1 MSPKRLLACV
11 ALAGASLV
19 AAPLRAA
26 GPVPTP
32 AIELAPQGAQW
43 EVRYTLPR
51 PVRELRFA
59 RVDRHGNRAG
69 SWKPVEPGMAIALED
84 GEEVVRR
91 SDGAAFDRAAFRV
104 PPRYVELEKDYA
116 PFAPFGDGG
125 LLIHSGRFHA
135 CAERCAGGETW
146 AVAVLPPAGAH
157 AIVGG
162 RVVEAARFVDEG
174 DGTNVYVGRATP
186 VATAHVVAVIDQAFP
201 ADTRARLE
209 SLLPRLM
216 AFYGGEFGALEQR
229 PMLFA
234 SRDAAHPGG
243 GYGFQGGTLPGQVFM
258 HLYGDNPA
266 FGTPAFAARLDWFF
280 AHEAAH
286 LFQGYPALADNG
298 DSWIHEGGADALA
311 AVALQALGVAGPDV
325 VEARLQSSVD
335 ACATGIARHPLKRA
349 HLEGSFDSFYACGF
363 VMQMAVD
370 AAARRASDGA
380 CGLACVWR
388 DFQAKVAAGEAWSTG
403 TFASVV
409 ERRADAATAEF
420 VRKVA
425 GEVPAD
431 PVALLR
437 EGLARAGRQPAR
449 PSVDAARD
457 HAARH

>member
-1 MSPKRLLACV
+1 MR
-11 ALAGASLV
+11 
-19 AAPLRAA
+19 
-26 GPVPTP
+26 
-32 AIELAPQGAQW
+32 
-43 EVRYTLPR
+43 
-51 PVRELRFA
+51 
-59 RVDRHGNRAG
+59 
-69 SWKPVEPGMAIALED
+69 IALED

-91 SDGAAFDRAAFRV
+91 VDGASFDRVAFRMT
-104 PPRYVELEKDYA
+104 PRYVELEKDYA

-146 AVAVLPPAGAH
+146 RMAVLPPAGAH

-162 RVVEAARFVDEG
+162 KVVEAARFEDGG

-186 VATAHVVAVIDQAFP
+186 VATGDVVAVIDRAFP
-201 ADTRARLE
+201 AATRARLE
-209 SLLPRLM
+209 SLLPRLT
-216 AFYGGEFGALEQR
+216 AFYGREFGALGQR

-234 SRDAAHPGG
+234 SRDRAHPGG

-266 FGTPAFAARLDWFF
+266 FNTHEFAARLDWFF

-286 LFQGYPALADNG
+286 LYQGYPALADTG
-298 DSWIHEGGADALA
+298 ESWIHEGGADALA
-311 AVALQALGVAGPDV
+311 AVALQALGVVGPEA

-349 HLEGSFDSFYACGF
+349 HVEGSFDTFYACGF

-380 CGLACVWR
+380 CGLVCVWR
-388 DFQAKVAAGEAWSTG
+388 DFQAQVAAGEGWNTG
-403 TFASVV
+403 TFAAVV
-409 ERRADAATAEF
+409 ERRADVAAAEF
-420 VRKVA
+420 VRTVA

-431 PVALLR
+431 PAALLR
-437 EGLARAGRQPAR
+437 EGLARAGWIPPP
-449 PSVDAARD
+449 PSVDMARD
-457 HAARH
+457 HAAAQ